1 MPVPA
6 VRLTGMHA
14 RYHRHIMTTG
24 LERHPDR
31 MPWKFLLPIFQNSN
45 RQQVICSAQI
55 LQQAG
60 LKIKRVN

>member
-1 MPVPA
+1 
-6 VRLTGMHA
+6 
-14 RYHRHIMTTG
+14 MTTG

-60 LKIKRVN
+60 FEIVAARPGEEFVSPDFTPE